1 MSTYQKPY
9 LTPVQQVALLQSR
22 GMVITDT
29 ARAEEC
35 LSRIGYYRL
44 SAYWYPFRE
53 TKLVQVDGTE
63 MEVVADH
70 FKAGTTFSTC
80 LGLYVFDK
88 KMRLLVLDGLER
100 IEVAVRTD
108 IALLLG
114 LQGAEAHRDPALLH
128 GNFAKK
134 RQPISGITGHQKWLD
149 KQDSLF
155 RDSKEEFVK
164 HFKSRYPQ
172 SHLPIW
178 MAVEL
183 WDFGMLSHFF
193 GGMKVADKDRI
204 AALYNVTDGQTLES
218 WLRSLNVIRNIC
230 AHHSRLWNKPSAITP
245 KWPKASDAPKIQHV
259 LTDPRYHT
267 RFYAAAVMTRHLLCR
282 INPGTTWHKRLS
294 EVLGTLP
301 HSPYLNIINGG
312 FPPDWTTL
320 DLWK

>member
-1 MSTYQKPY
+1 
-9 LTPVQQVALLQSR
+9 
-22 GMVITDT
+22 MVITDQVK
-29 ARAEEC
+29 AEEC

-53 TKLVQVDGTE
+53 SQLVMQAGHQF
-63 MEVVADH
+63 EVVGDN
-70 FKAGTTFSTC
+70 FKAGTTFSSC
-80 LGLYVFDK
+80 LELYVFDK
-88 KMRLLVLDGLER
+88 KLRMLVMDGLER

-114 LQGAEAHRDPALLH
+114 QHDRNAHRLGTLLH

-134 RQPISGITGHQKWLD
+134 VNVNTGLTGHQKWLD

-193 GGMKVADKDRI
+193 GGMKVADKDQI
-204 AALYNVTDGQTLES
+204 AALYQVTDGQTLES

-230 AHHSRLWNKPSAITP
+230 AHHSRLWNKPLAITP
-245 KWPKASDAPKIQHV
+245 KWPKG
-259 LTDPRYHT
+259 
-267 RFYAAAVMTRHLLCR
+267 AAARQT
-282 INPGTTWHKRLS
+282 G
-294 EVLGTLP
+294 
-301 HSPYLNIINGG
+301 
-312 FPPDWTTL
+312 
-320 DLWK
+320 